1 MTIVILIYP
10 DISYLA
16 PNSYWAQLQISAIKN
31 KLKTKNKIMK
41 KLSALLLL
49 VVLSC
54 SSTSLVENWKNPDIV
69 LFDAQKV
76 LIVGMTQNQDA
87 RESFEAQLQK
97 EFTKRNVEAMQSLDV
112 FDVSFTD
119 KRKTE
124 KELDDVEESLLDKG
138 FDAILFTKITGS
150 ENRESFLS
158 AISRLDNHKGRF
170 NDDYLDNQDIYY
182 DDNYYDDFNV
192 YHAETT
198 LYCICA
204 GKDRS
209 MIWRGS
215 IDISDPKNIEKSV
228 DDYIQLVVTAM
239 EEQDLIFR
247 KEK

>member
-1 MTIVILIYP
+1 
-10 DISYLA
+10 
-16 PNSYWAQLQISAIKN
+16 
-31 KLKTKNKIMK
+31 MK
-41 KLSALLLL
+41 KLAPLLLL
-49 VVLSC
+49 LCLGC
-54 SSTSLVENWKNPDIV
+54 SSASLVENWKNPDIV

-76 LIVGMTQNQDA
+76 LIVGMTQNQNA
-87 RESFEAQLQK
+87 RESFEAKLQK

-112 FDVSFTD
+112 FDVSFTNS
-119 KRKTE
+119 KKSE
-124 KELDDVEESLLDKG
+124 KELDAVEQSLLDKD

-158 AISRLDNHKGRF
+158 AISKLDNYKGRF
-170 NDDYLDNQDIYY
+170 NDDYLENQDIFY
-182 DDNYYDDFNV
+182 DDNYYDDFNI

-198 LYCICA
+198 LYCICE

-215 IDISDPKNIEKSV
+215 IDISDPKNIEKAV

-247 KEK
+247 KDE